1 MSEKTKCTKVT
12 IKPGNSVTVSNSKQ
26 DSSVTYGQ
34 HYVQNMPEYIEREEL
49 YKKLHEAGGCDAD
62 KGSWA
67 DGWDKGIDEAIRLL
81 KNQPAADVAEVVR
94 CKDCAFGRTDDEDE
108 SGSVMCFC
116 RNAPWDNKYVD
127 YFTMSPLDYCSYG
140 KRKTVIPEEITMRYK
155 KFISAQEEAEKFQR
169 KHFTCP
175 LCGGSA
181 WWERSEINNH
191 LCTGCRKCG
200 FRLME

>member
-1 MSEKTKCTKVT
+1 MSEKTNCTKVT
-12 IKPGNSVTVSNSKQ
+12 IKPGNSVSVSNLKS

-94 CKDCAFGRTDDEDE
+94 CKNCEHLSKKGICEKFRQRYPFYPEDDFHC
-108 SGSVMCFC
+108 GF
-116 RNAPWDNKYVD
+116 
-127 YFTMSPLDYCSYG
+127 G
-140 KRKTVIPEEITMRYK
+140 KRKEGV
-155 KFISAQEEAEKFQR
+155 
-169 KHFTCP
+169 
-175 LCGGSA
+175 
-181 WWERSEINNH
+181 NN
-191 LCTGCRKCG
+191 GNI
-200 FRLME
+200 

>member
-26 DSSVTYGQ
+26 DSSVTNGQ
-34 HYVQNMPEYIEREEL
+34 HYVQKMPEYIEREAMWKE
-49 YKKLHEAGGCDAD
+49 YKKCPVEFTPHGVVVDAYRVQ
-62 KGSWA
+62 
-67 DGWDKGIDEAIRLL
+67 EAIKTL
-81 KNQPAADVAEVVR
+81 PAADVAEVVR

-116 RNAPWDNKYVD
+116 RNAPWDNKYID